1 MTNMVKEWKKAK
13 VEELKLKFKSAKGV
27 FFTDFRG
34 LTVSEALKL
43 RRRLWPLDTEFR
55 VVKNSYLTHASQG
68 TNIEELNP
76 YFRGQTAVLFCYRD
90 PLSSLKCIFQFI
102 NENPA
107 IKMKAGMVS
116 GRLLTPQEM
125 EQMSKLPSQDVM
137 RHILVISIAYPFRA
151 ALHALSWPMYGLVL
165 VLIGILEKRRT
176 ASP

>member
-1 MTNMVKEWKKAK
+1 MAKEWKKAK
-13 VEELKLKFKSAKGV
+13 VEELKLKIKSAKGV
-27 FFTDFRG
+27 FFTDFKG

-68 TNIEELNP
+68 TNIEKLIS
-76 YFRGQTAVLFCYRD
+76 YFKGQTAVLFCYKD

-107 IKMKAGMVS
+107 IKMKAGMFS
-116 GRLLTPQEM
+116 GKLLTPQEM
-125 EQMSKLPSQDVM
+125 EQMSKLPSQEVM
-137 RHILVISIAYPFRA
+137 RHIFVIAIASPFRA
-151 ALHALSWPMYGLVL
+151 ALYALSWPMNGLVF
-165 VLIGILEKRRT
+165 VLNGILEKKRT